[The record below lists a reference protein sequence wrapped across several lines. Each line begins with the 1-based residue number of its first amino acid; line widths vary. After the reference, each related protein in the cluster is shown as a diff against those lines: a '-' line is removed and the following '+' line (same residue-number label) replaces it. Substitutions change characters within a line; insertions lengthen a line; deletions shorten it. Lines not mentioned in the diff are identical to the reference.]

1 MPDISTSGAAAPTMG
16 TLLGTELSSTPTSS
30 SENTLSS
37 WYAPYMT
44 DYLDRAKA
52 LSGMAFT
59 PYSGPLT
66 AGTSDLQSKAFQG
79 IANLT
84 VPSQY
89 GTASTAMTDVMNAQF
104 TPSAVQQ
111 YMNPYLQ
118 ASLEPQLAEARRQAD
133 ISRMQD
139 ASRLTQAGAFGG
151 SRQAI
156 MEAENR
162 RNLGTNLANITGQ
175 GYSTAYDKALAQFNA
190 DLARR
195 AGAATNLADIG
206 GKEQSSGL
214 ANLAQQLSAGQAQ
227 RDIAQQGITADY
239 GQYLREFQYPQEQ
252 LDKYGAALKTA
263 PAYGT
268 TATNL
273 YGQVPGT
280 AAAATT
286 SANDL
291 YQMLKNLGVI

>member
-1 MPDISTSGAAAPTMG
+1 MADISTSGAAAPTMG
-16 TLLGTELSSTPTSS
+16 TLFGTELSSTPTSS

-66 AGTSDLQSKAFQG
+66 AGPSDLQKKYFSG
-79 IANLT
+79 VGSLT
-84 VPSQY
+84 IPTEY
-89 GTASTAMTDVMNAQF
+89 GTAAGAMTDVMNAKF
-104 TPSAVQQ
+104 TPEAVQQ

-118 ASLEPQLAEARRQAD
+118 ASLNPQLEEARRQAD

-175 GYSTAYDKALAQFNA
+175 GYNTAYDKALAQFNA
-190 DLARR
+190 DLARKS
-195 AGAATNLADIG
+195 GAATALADIG
-206 GKEQSSGL
+206 TKESTAGL
-214 ANLAQQLSAGQAQ
+214 ANLEALGRAGSTE